1 MFSSAV
7 NINIQICLFNNKN
20 NHICLNCLFP
30 NKEDVELAR
39 CETIGI
45 SSTCAGLAGL
55 ITAQKTINTILET
68 KDENNIIT
76 LINAN
81 NFSINNI
88 KVINNVNCL
97 LNNS

>member
-1 MFSSAV
+1 MV
-7 NINIQICLFNNKN
+7 NYWKN
-20 NHICLNCLFP
+20 NF
-30 NKEDVELAR
+30 
-39 CETIGI
+39 
-45 SSTCAGLAGL
+45 
-55 ITAQKTINTILET
+55 KTINTILEI

-88 KVINNVNCL
+88 KVINNINCL